1 MTRRKLTER
10 QAASILRLR
19 ETTDLTAEEIGER
32 FGVGR
37 KTVLKV
43 CSDAGITRGWNRW
56 TEDED
61 EFLRL
66 NYETHGPSA
75 LVKFL
80 PRHPNA
86 GSISARARHLGLRAS
101 DPNRYGVHRERLRLI
116 EGGAI
121 EQA

>member
-1 MTRRKLTER
+1 MTHRKLTER

-19 ETTDLTAEEIGER
+19 ETTDLTAKEIGER

-37 KTVLKV
+37 KTVFKV
-43 CSDAGITRGWNRW
+43 CNDAGITRGWNRW

-80 PRHPNA
+80 PRHPSA
-86 GSISARARHLGLRAS
+86 DSISARARHLGLRAS

-116 EGGAI
+116 EGGM
-121 EQA
+121 E